1 MPEGENHHPLTE
13 RQLEILK
20 LVAQGAT
27 NKEIGRALDISEHTV
42 RKHLQN
48 IFEKLDVSSRTEA
61 AARAFQEG
69 WITLPGAHAVAPSS
83 DSAVAEAPPTRVTLN
98 PRLLLGAGG
107 LFVIVVVLLAV
118 LVFSRNGVSSQQSNP
133 SGMGG
138 NRWRQA
144 SPLPVPRAGLA
155 GVVHGGRI
163 YAIAGESKDGVTGM
177 VTRFDPTAGDWTV
190 LSGKPTPVR
199 DVGAGVLGGRIYV
212 PGGCLADGSPTD
224 VLEIYDPTA
233 DVWER
238 GPRMPQPLCAY
249 AIAAWEGKLYLFGGW
264 DGTRYVKAVWV
275 YDPERKRWDVRTPM
289 PTARGYA
296 GAAAVEDQIYVIGG
310 YDGRRDLAVVEVYA
324 PAQDGGQGKPWT
336 KAPSLPE
343 GRAAPG
349 VVAVRSKLYVIGG
362 GWERGYSTAEQ
373 YDVFSKQWAAFPA
386 ATPGLWRNMA
396 VVTVDT
402 LGETRIYAFGGWNGD
417 FVASNWVVT
426 VLYNVIL
433 PLQQR

>member
-48 IFEKLDVSSRTEA
+48 IFEKLNVSSRTEA
-61 AARAFQEG
+61 TTRALQEG
-69 WITLPGAHAVAPSS
+69 WITLPGTQPAELS
-83 DSAVAEAPPTRVTLN
+83 AEAPAAEALPARRIPN
-98 PRLLLGAGG
+98 ARLFLSAGG
-107 LFVIVVVLLAV
+107 LLLAV
-118 LVFSRNGVSSQQSNP
+118 VALLIFVAISRDNVSPQKIEPSTMGSN
-133 SGMGG
+133 S
-138 NRWRQA
+138 WRQA
-144 SPLPVPRAGLA
+144 PPLPVGRAGLA

-163 YAIAGESKDGVTGM
+163 YAIAGESKGGVTGQ
-177 VTRFDPTAGDWTV
+177 VARFDPLTGNWTALQD
-190 LSGKPTPVR
+190 KPTPVR

-212 PGGCLADGSPTD
+212 PGGCLGDGSPTD
-224 VLEIYDPTA
+224 VLEVYDPAA
-233 DVWER
+233 DAWTS
-238 GPRMPQPLCAY
+238 GPRMPQALCAY

-264 DGTRYVKAVWV
+264 DGTRYVNSVLV
-275 YDPERKRWDVRTPM
+275 YDPETQRWSTRTPM

-296 GAAAVEDQIYVIGG
+296 GAAAVEDQIYVVGG
-310 YDGRRDLAVVEVYA
+310 YDGRRDLRAVEVYA
-324 PAQDGGQGKPWT
+324 PARDDGQGKPWT
-336 KAPSLPE
+336 KGVPLPE

-362 GWERGYSTAEQ
+362 GWERGYPTAEQ
-373 YDVFSKQWAAFPA
+373 YDVFSGEWAAFPA

-417 FVASNWVVT
+417 FVASNWVAT

>member
-1 MPEGENHHPLTE
+1 MPEGENTNPLTE

-27 NKEIGRALDISEHTV
+27 NKEIGRTLDISEHTV

-48 IFEKLDVSSRTEA
+48 IFEKLNVSSRTEA
-61 AARAFQEG
+61 TTRALQEG
-69 WITLPGAHAVAPSS
+69 WITLPGSPPTELST
-83 DSAVAEAPPTRVTLN
+83 EAPLAGAPPAKPTLS

-107 LFVIVVVLLAV
+107 LLLVGGALLILLA
-118 LVFSRNGVSSQQSNP
+118 LARTSP
-133 SGMGG
+133 APPGG
-138 NRWRQA
+138 SPAVKENRWRRA
-144 SPLPVPRAGLA
+144 IPLPVARAGLA

-163 YAIAGESKDGVTGM
+163 YAIAGESKDGVTGRAA
-177 VTRFDPTAGDWTV
+177 RFDPLTSDWTA
-190 LSGKPTPVR
+190 LRDKPTPVR

-212 PGGCLADGSPTD
+212 PGGCVEDGSPTD
-224 VLEIYDPTA
+224 VLEIYDPST
-233 DVWER
+233 DTWER
-238 GPRMPQPLCAY
+238 GPHMPQPLCAY

-264 DGTRYVKAVWV
+264 DGTHYVNTVLV
-275 YDPERKRWDVRTPM
+275 YDPEAKRWSTRTPM

-296 GAAAVEDQIYVIGG
+296 GAAPVEDQIYVVGG
-310 YDGRRDLAVVEVYA
+310 YDGRRDLRVVEVYA
-324 PAQDGGQGKPWT
+324 PARDDGQGKPWT
-336 KAPSLPE
+336 KGTPLPE

-362 GWERGYSTAEQ
+362 GWERGYPTAEQ
-373 YDVFSKQWAAFPA
+373 YDVFSGKWAAFPA

-402 LGETRIYAFGGWNGD
+402 LGETRIYAFGGWDGD